1 MDPPV
6 PPKPRKLKRL
16 DPSFSRID
24 LLMKVGLSRMTDQ
37 LCTSTLLYN
46 AQKCG
51 SCVGMMVLLKLF
63 SIQCGTWLT
72 KETNLE
78 LTTEW

>member
-1 MDPPV
+1 MEPPV
-6 PPKPRKLKRL
+6 PPKPRKLTRL

-37 LCTSTLLYN
+37 PCTSTLLYN
-46 AQKCG
+46 AQKYG
-51 SCVGMMVLLKLF
+51 SCVEMTALLKIL
-63 SIQCGTWLT
+63 SIQCGAWLT

-78 LTTEW
+78 LTTE